1 MTCASHDPVAIRDIG
16 DRRDIERLLRAFYQR
31 VFADELIGPIFVD
44 VAQLDLEAHLPIMC
58 DFWETVLFRTG
69 SYKRNAFRV
78 HADLHSQC
86 ALAPPHFLRWVSLWV
101 ATVDSRHA
109 GRYAELAKLR
119 AGRIADSIG
128 RRLISEP
135 RPS

>member
-1 MTCASHDPVAIRDIG
+1 VSRDIG
-16 DRRDIERLLRAFYQR
+16 DRRDIEGLLRAFYR
-31 VFADELIGPIFVD
+31 RAFTDELIGPIFVD
-44 VAQLDLEAHLPIMC
+44 VAKLDLEAHLPIMC

-78 HADLHSQC
+78 HADLHARF
-86 ALAPPHFLRWVSLWV
+86 ALQPLHFARWVTLWIE
-101 ATVDSRHA
+101 TVDSRHA
-109 GRYAELAKLR
+109 GPHAELAKLR

-128 RRLISEP
+128 RRLISGP